1 MTPSCSVSDMIIGL
15 EEILTEMN
23 VSEEAGDHRPEQVIA
38 AVMLLGTLQRHP
50 LWFYTEDE
58 VDYLVE
64 VAKYLEEYT
73 ARMNQ

>member
-1 MTPSCSVSDMIIGL
+1 MISSCSMSDMIIGL

-23 VSEEAGDHRPEQVIA
+23 LSEELGDHRPEQVIA
-38 AVMLLGTLQRHP
+38 AVMLLGTLQRYP

-58 VDYLVE
+58 VDYLVK

-73 ARMNQ
+73 ARMN

>member
-1 MTPSCSVSDMIIGL
+1 MSDMIIGL

-23 VSEEAGDHRPEQVIA
+23 LSEELGDHRPEQVIA
-38 AVMLLGTLQRHP
+38 AVMLLGTLQRYP

-58 VDYLVE
+58 VDYLVK

-73 ARMNQ
+73 ARMN